1 MARQYDVKGTSSF
14 LIWSIGLALLCAW
27 AIKDGWFP
35 SESVIEKHGLPA
47 EGKDSFYL
55 FNRSLTFLSGV
66 GSIVCAFV
74 HKFVR

>member
-27 AIKDGWFP
+27 ALKDGWFP
-35 SESVIEKHGLPA
+35 SEGVINKHGVPG
-47 EGKDSFYL
+47 ESQDHFYT
-55 FNRSLTFLSGV
+55 FNRSLAYLSGV